1 MLAHSAK
8 QITWL
13 TTNFN
18 FVGMHAAENIGI
30 KLSTERGTSF
40 IISLQKQVTCKLNL
54 QIQ

>member
-18 FVGMHAAENIGI
+18 FIGMHATENIGI
-30 KLSTERGTSF
+30 KLSTDRED
-40 IISLQKQVTCKLNL
+40 IIYYFTPKAGNL
-54 QIQ
+54 